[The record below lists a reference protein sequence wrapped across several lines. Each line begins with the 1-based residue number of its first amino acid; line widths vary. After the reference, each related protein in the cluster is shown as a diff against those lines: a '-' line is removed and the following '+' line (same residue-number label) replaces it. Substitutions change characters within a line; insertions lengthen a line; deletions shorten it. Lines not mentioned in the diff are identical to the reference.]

1 MAPSIINNYEIY
13 NKRMDKS
20 FQDKLFFLDKIK
32 DNVEAIVDF
41 GCADGALIRHLSE
54 VTNIKLI
61 GYDQDH
67 RMIELANEKTN
78 KDNCLFNEDFEE
90 IIEDINPRNSLLNLS
105 SVIHEIY
112 SYFTSN
118 EIEFFWNTVF
128 NTDFKYI
135 SIRDLCASES
145 INRPSNINDYTKL
158 LQKANPNLLLD
169 HESIW
174 GSVRENRNLV
184 HYLLKYR
191 FLENWDREVRE
202 NYFGLSLEC
211 LLSKI
216 PMDKY
221 EIIYFEN
228 YILPYTANKIKED
241 FDIELHDNTH
251 VKLLLK
257 RKEED

>member
-1 MAPSIINNYEIY
+1 MINNYDVY

-20 FQDKLFFLDKIK
+20 FQDKMFFLDKIK
-32 DNVEAIVDF
+32 DNIEAVVDF

-54 VTNIKLI
+54 LTNTKLV
-61 GYDQDH
+61 GYDSDYN
-67 RMIELANEKTN
+67 MINIAKSKTN
-78 KDNCLFNEDFEE
+78 KDNCLFKEDFGEIIEEE
-90 IIEDINPRNSLLNLS
+90 IIPQESLLNIS
-105 SVIHEIY
+105 SVIHEVY
-112 SYFTSN
+112 SYLDSKDI
-118 EIEFFWNTVF
+118 EIFWNMVLDS
-128 NTDFKYI
+128 NFKYI

-158 LQKANPNLLLD
+158 IQKAKPRFLSD
-169 HESIW
+169 FESVW

-202 NYFGLSLEC
+202 NYFGLSLER

-221 EIIYFEN
+221 EIVYFEN
-228 YILPYTANKIKED
+228 YILPYTASKIKED

-257 RKEED
+257 KRDLK

>member
-1 MAPSIINNYEIY
+1 MINNYDVY

-54 VTNIKLI
+54 LTNTKLV
-61 GYDQDH
+61 GYDSDYN
-67 RMIELANEKTN
+67 MIDIAKSKTN
-78 KDNCLFNEDFEE
+78 KDNCLFNEDFGRIIKEE
-90 IIEDINPRNSLLNLS
+90 IIPQESLLNIS

-112 SYFTSN
+112 SYLDSKDIEIFWDMVFDSN
-118 EIEFFWNTVF
+118 
-128 NTDFKYI
+128 FKYI

-158 LQKANPNLLLD
+158 IQKAKPRFLSD
-169 HESIW
+169 FESVW

-202 NYFGLSLEC
+202 NYFGLSLER

-228 YILPYTANKIKED
+228 YILPYTASKIKED

-257 RKEED
+257 KRDLK